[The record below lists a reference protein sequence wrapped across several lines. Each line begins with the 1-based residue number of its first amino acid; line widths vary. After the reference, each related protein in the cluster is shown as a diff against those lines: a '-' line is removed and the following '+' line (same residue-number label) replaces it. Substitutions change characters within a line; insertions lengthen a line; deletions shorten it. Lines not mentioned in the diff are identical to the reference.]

1 MLGFVLKQA
10 RIIKKGKR
18 HIDVGKDGLIDT
30 LEIPLDGSVKIY
42 AKVSHLYHA
51 YVMYFVSFLEYIY
64 IYIYNNYVRDFV
76 CRVTTAIL

>member
-1 MLGFVLKQA
+1 LKQA

-18 HIDVGKDGLIDT
+18 HVNVGKDGLIDT
-30 LEIPLDGSVKIY
+30 LEIPLDGSVKIF

-64 IYIYNNYVRDFV
+64 IYIYLITTSVFDFV